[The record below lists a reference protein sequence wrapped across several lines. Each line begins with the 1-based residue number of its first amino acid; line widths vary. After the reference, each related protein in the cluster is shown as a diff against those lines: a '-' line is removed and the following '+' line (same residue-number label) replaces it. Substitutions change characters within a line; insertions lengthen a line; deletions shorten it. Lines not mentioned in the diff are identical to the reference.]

1 MPPGALLSALKVART
16 VADLDGSGSVRRVHI
31 AAALSYRHRRAYIN
45 APVSKSAI
53 DRLRNRLRLCSGIR
67 TRFGL
72 MSPPNRTPS
81 DSGSPEQAF
90 LATASHE
97 IRTPLNG
104 ILGTV
109 SLLLET
115 DLSPSQR
122 EYAETIRLSGARLLD
137 LLNNVLDYARLDASA
152 VELEAET
159 FCPLQL
165 SREVA
170 ELLAPRAHAAGLD
183 LAVRAVSWPVPAF
196 TGDAGRLRQILF
208 NLVGN
213 ALKFT
218 SRGGVLVD
226 VEPRQTGFAIH
237 VRDTGPGIAAEDQ
250 ARLFEAFRQSATGD
264 AYRDGGVGLGLAIV
278 KRLADLLGGSVTVES
293 SSGEGATFSVEIPFP
308 RADAP
313 PAHDAPDL
321 GGRIGLA
328 GLPPA
333 TTLAIAAQMDALG
346 TEAFQ
351 IDLSS
356 GAVPDRVDV
365 LLIGADLPEALVA
378 SLARRA
384 PSLVVL
390 RPEDRGAIGRFR
402 QLGCLGWLVRP
413 LRMSSIA
420 ERIVLARS
428 GRAVAEE
435 PEAEGGSGRVLIADD
450 NPVNA
455 LIARR
460 ALETAGFA
468 VTVAVTGSEALDAAA
483 RMSPDLVLMDL
494 RMPVMDGFEAMRRL
508 RAAGSDMPIIAISA
522 EMTPDIERRAREA
535 GASGVA
541 AKPLD
546 AEALRSLAHQWTA
559 GAGRLTGA
567 A

>member
-1 MPPGALLSALKVART
+1 MKTLLHTRT
-16 VADLDGSGSVRRVHI
+16 DAE
-31 AAALSYRHRRAYIN
+31 
-45 APVSKSAI
+45 
-53 DRLRNRLRLCSGIR
+53 
-67 TRFGL
+67 
-72 MSPPNRTPS
+72 
-81 DSGSPEQAF
+81 SPEQAF

-115 DLSPSQR
+115 DLSPAQR
-122 EYAETIRLSGARLLD
+122 EYAETIRLSGGRLLD

-152 VELEAET
+152 VELEQEN

-165 SREVA
+165 AREVT

-183 LAVRAVSWPVPAF
+183 LAVRAVHWPVPIYE
-196 TGDAGRLRQILF
+196 GDAGRLRQILF

-218 SRGGVLVD
+218 RQGAVLVD
-226 VEPRQTGFAIH
+226 VEPHACGLTLR
-237 VRDTGPGIAAEDQ
+237 VRDTGPGIATEDQ

-278 KRLADLLGGSVTVES
+278 KRLADLLGGSVMVDS
-293 SSGEGATFSVEIPFP
+293 RPGEGATFSVDVPLRPAE
-308 RADAP
+308 AP
-313 PAHDAPDL
+313 SLHDPARL
-321 GGRIGLA
+321 SGRIGLA
-328 GLPPA
+328 GLPAA
-333 TTLAIAAQMDALG
+333 TTLALAATMSGLE
-346 TEAFQ
+346 TEVLQ
-351 IDLSS
+351 IDLST
-356 GAVPDRVDV
+356 GEVPAGIDAILV
-365 LLIGADLPEALVA
+365 GADLPEAMVSA
-378 SLARRA
+378 LARRA
-384 PSLVVL
+384 PALVVL

-402 QLGCLGWLVRP
+402 QLGCRGWLVRP

-420 ERIVLARS
+420 ERILLARS
-428 GRAVAEE
+428 GRLLAEE
-435 PEAEGGSGRVLIADD
+435 PETEPGAGRVLIADD

-460 ALETAGFA
+460 ALESAGFT
-468 VTVAVTGSEALDAAA
+468 VTVAATGSEALDAAA
-483 RMSPDLVLMDL
+483 RMAPELVLMDL

-508 RAAGSDMPIIAISA
+508 RAGGFTAPIIAVSA
-522 EMTPDIERRAREA
+522 EINPDIERRARDC

-546 AEALRSLAHQWTA
+546 AQALRSLALQWTA

>member
-1 MPPGALLSALKVART
+1 MTS
-16 VADLDGSGSVRRVHI
+16 
-31 AAALSYRHRRAYIN
+31 
-45 APVSKSAI
+45 
-53 DRLRNRLRLCSGIR
+53 
-67 TRFGL
+67 
-72 MSPPNRTPS
+72 SPPDS
-81 DSGSPEQAF
+81 DSASPEQAF

-115 DLSPSQR
+115 DLSPAQR

-183 LAVRAVSWPVPAF
+183 LAVRALSWPVPAY

-218 SRGGVLVD
+218 VRGAVLVD
-226 VEPRQTGFAIH
+226 VEPRDSGLAIH
-237 VRDTGPGIAAEDQ
+237 VRDTGPGIAADDQ
-250 ARLFEAFRQSATGD
+250 ARLFEAFRQSASGD

-278 KRLADLLGGSVTVES
+278 KRLADLLGGKVSVAS
-293 SSGEGATFSVEIPFP
+293 SPGEGATFSVEIPLP
-308 RADAP
+308 RTDPAAGHLAP
-313 PAHDAPDL
+313 RL

-333 TTLAIAAQMDALG
+333 TTLALAAQMQALG

-356 GAVPDRVDV
+356 GAVPEGVDV
-365 LLIGADLPEALVA
+365 LLIGADLSEAMVA
-378 SLARRA
+378 ALARRA

-390 RPEDRGAIGRFR
+390 RPEDRGAISRFR
-402 QLGCLGWLVRP
+402 LLGCLGWLVRP

-420 ERIVLARS
+420 ERIALARS
-428 GRAVAEE
+428 GRALAEE
-435 PEAEGGSGRVLIADD
+435 PEAESGGGRVLIADD

-483 RMSPDLVLMDL
+483 RMSPSLVLMDL

-508 RAAGSDMPIIAISA
+508 RAGGSVMPIIAISA

-546 AEALRSLAHQWTA
+546 AEALRSLALQWTA